1 MISLAETGGIAKP
14 GLQEYN
20 PGAELWIA
28 YCATFQ
34 AAIVHLQGPSREAD
48 SVNWTGGYQDA
59 LYLIRQEHRGHA

>member
-1 MISLAETGGIAKP
+1 MISLAETEGIAET
-14 GLQEYN
+14 GMQEYKLS
-20 PGAELWIA
+20 AEPWIA